1 MYRMRRIK
9 RCIRFISEV
18 RLVKEYKYL
27 GMQGGNHV
35 FEGKREY
42 YLIAVTQEN
51 FNKAMVGKAYG
62 LSVGARKGS
71 IKQLKER

>member
-1 MYRMRRIK
+1 MRRVK
-9 RCIRFISEV
+9 CCIRFVSEV

-27 GMQGGNHV
+27 GIQGGNHV

-51 FNKAMVGKAYG
+51 FNKAIIGKSYG
-62 LSVGARKGS
+62 LSVGARKGG

>member
-18 RLVKEYKYL
+18 GLVKEYKYL
-27 GMQGGNHV
+27 GLNGSYHV

-51 FNKAMVGKAYG
+51 FNKAAIGKYYG
-62 LSVGARKGS
+62 LSVRARKGS

>member
-1 MYRMRRIK
+1 
-9 RCIRFISEV
+9 
-18 RLVKEYKYL
+18 
-27 GMQGGNHV
+27 MQGGNHV

-51 FNKAMVGKAYG
+51 FNKAVIGKYYG
-62 LSVGARKGS
+62 LSAWARKGS

>member
-1 MYRMRRIK
+1 MHKLRRIK

-27 GMQGGNHV
+27 GMHGGNHV

-51 FNKAMVGKAYG
+51 FNKAVVGRSYG
-62 LSVGARKGS
+62 LSYKVRKES

>member
-1 MYRMRRIK
+1 MRRIK
-9 RCIRFISEV
+9 RCIRFVSEV

-51 FNKAMVGKAYG
+51 FNKAMVRKAYG

>member
-1 MYRMRRIK
+1 MRKLRRIK

-27 GMQGGNHV
+27 GIHGGNHV

-51 FNKAMVGKAYG
+51 FNKAVVGKSYG

>member
-1 MYRMRRIK
+1 MRRIK
-9 RCIRFISEV
+9 RCIRFVSEV

-35 FEGKREY
+35 FEGKREC

>member
-1 MYRMRRIK
+1 MRRIK

-18 RLVKEYKYL
+18 ALVKEYKYL
-27 GMQGGNHV
+27 GTHDGNHV

-51 FNKAMVGKAYG
+51 FNKAVVGKFYG

-71 IKQLKER
+71 IKQLK

>member
-1 MYRMRRIK
+1 MRRVK
-9 RCIRFISEV
+9 RRIRFISEV
-18 RLVKEYKYL
+18 WLVKEYKYL
-27 GMQGGNHV
+27 GINGNHHV

-51 FNKAMVGKAYG
+51 FNKAIIGKSYG

-71 IKQLKER
+71 IKQFKER